1 MVDVQVPTAVDNR
14 LLEEEGDEEDELL
27 LREIEE
33 VAAQF
38 VCLVLEDQLGAQ
50 PLGSG
55 KSPAASRF
63 VPGVGRE
70 EPTSNAPEVGANA
83 RAGGVVK
90 LVMFVTDSSQVEG
103 HW

>member
-1 MVDVQVPTAVDNR
+1 MVDVQVSTTVDNH

-55 KSPAASRF
+55 KSPAASRL

-70 EPTSNAPEVGANA
+70 EATSNAPEVGA
-83 RAGGVVK
+83 
-90 LVMFVTDSSQVEG
+90 S
-103 HW
+103 

>member
-1 MVDVQVPTAVDNR
+1 MDVHVSTAVDNR
-14 LLEEEGDEEDELL
+14 LLEEEGDEDDELL

-55 KSPAASRF
+55 KSPAASRL
-63 VPGVGRE
+63 VPGAGRE
-70 EPTSNAPEVGANA
+70 EAASNAPEV
-83 RAGGVVK
+83 RASGCDGGVVII
-90 LVMFVTDSSQVEG
+90 TYT
-103 HW
+103 

>member
-1 MVDVQVPTAVDNR
+1 MDVHVSTVDNR
-14 LLEEEGDEEDELL
+14 LMEEEGDEEDELL

-55 KSPAASRF
+55 KSPAASRL
-63 VPGVGRE
+63 VLGAGRE
-70 EPTSNAPEVGANA
+70 EAASNAPEV
-83 RAGGVVK
+83 RASACDGGV
-90 LVMFVTDSSQVEG
+90 LLYLYT
-103 HW
+103 